1 MKVLGAKADIIA
13 SALGESSRAGWRRE
27 NESFG
32 SLKRTGQTE
41 QQLNPCQFPSPD
53 SSPTGGG
60 CLPPT
65 NTDGANYS
73 KKGERVSSR
82 GSQGVDGCG
91 IMGSGGAWEWHVR
104 AGEGWSIPP
113 DVRDGCFC

>member
-32 SLKRTGQTE
+32 SPERKGQTE
-41 QQLNPCQFPSPD
+41 QQLNPCQFPGPD
-53 SSPTGGG
+53 SSPTGGD

-73 KKGERVSSR
+73 KFGGRVSSR
-82 GSQGVDGCG
+82 GSLGVDGCG
-91 IMGSGGAWEWHVR
+91 IMGSGED
-104 AGEGWSIPP
+104 GE
-113 DVRDGCFC
+113 